1 MRSHPAN
8 AIPPDLQ
15 HAIAPQQV
23 WTHLSEGQQQ
33 AVRDALIQIVG
44 TSLQSKILHNT
55 QGKNSDE
62 CELNQQ

>member
-23 WTHLSEGQQQ
+23 WTHLNESQQQ
-33 AVRDALIQIVG
+33 AVRDTLIQIAE
-44 TSLQSKILHNT
+44 TSLQSKTLRNIQERSSN
-55 QGKNSDE
+55 E
-62 CELNQQ
+62 CQLNHQ